1 MKDELKKITAGSK
14 LVLVGTL
21 VWITL
26 EFLSRV
32 IIGRHFSSE
41 EYGIYN
47 LTLSIFTLSLLLATL
62 GFQSGVPREISYYSE
77 KSPSKVDKLIST
89 ALIIIMATSVLVS
102 LVLVINAENIAGIFK
117 NERLISPLR
126 VISLAL
132 PFSALSVT
140 ITAISRGFGRVKEQ
154 ICFQNIFYPTIL
166 LILIVVVILRQYP
179 FNYVFWA
186 YVGANYLTFLALF
199 ILIWKIKLVK
209 IGLLFDSKLGKE
221 LLLFSIPLLLSSI
234 LGFVMTWIDTL
245 MIGYYLSATSV
256 GVYNAAAPIA
266 KLLPVILNSV
276 AFLYVPVASKLY
288 AQNRVNDLAKIYQSL
303 TRLVFFFTF
312 PVFVIVLLYPETILG
327 YVFGSKYITAT
338 PALRILA
345 VGFIVHVLFGLNGM
359 SLVIIGKTT
368 LNLVGELT
376 AVLVNVILNILL
388 IPKYYLIGA
397 AIATTF
403 SYILANLVR
412 SFWLYRLL
420 KIHPFTREYIRQITV
435 SVLTLAVA
443 YLLSV
448 GLFEKSLGFQLI
460 GGVSTFVMYFGIIL
474 LSGSVSLKEL
484 KVLLE

>member
-1 MKDELKKITAGSK
+1 MTDGLKRITAGSK
-14 LVLVGTL
+14 LVLAGTL

-26 EFLSRV
+26 EFLSRI

-47 LTLSIFTLSLLLATL
+47 LTLSIFTASLILSTL
-62 GFQSGVPREISYYSE
+62 GFQSGVPREISYYLE
-77 KSPSKVDKLIST
+77 KSPSKVDRLIST
-89 ALIIIMATSVLVS
+89 ALIIIMATSGLVS
-102 LVLVINAENIAGIFK
+102 LVLVINAESIAGIFK
-117 NERLISPLR
+117 KECLIFPLR
-126 VISLAL
+126 IVSLAL
-132 PFSALSVT
+132 PFSALSIT
-140 ITAISRGFGRVKEQ
+140 ITAVSRGFGRVKEQ
-154 ICFQNIFYPTIL
+154 VYIQNIFYPTTL
-166 LILIVVVILRQYP
+166 LILIVVVILKSYP
-179 FNYVFWA
+179 FTHVFWA
-186 YVGANYLTFLALF
+186 YFGANCLTFSALF
-199 ILIWKIKLVK
+199 AMMWKLVK
-209 IGLLFDSKLGKE
+209 IRLLFDSKLGKE

-288 AQNRVNDLAKIYQSL
+288 AQNRVNDLAELYQSL

-312 PVFVIVLLYPETILG
+312 PMFVIIVLYPETILG
-327 YVFGSKYITAT
+327 YLFGSKYITAT

-359 SLVIIGKTT
+359 SLVVIGKTT

-376 AVLVNVILNILL
+376 SVFVNIILNILL

-420 KIHPFTREYIRQITV
+420 KLHPFTRKYIIQITV
-435 SVLTLAVA
+435 SVLTLSVA
-443 YLLSV
+443 YLLGARLFDK
-448 GLFEKSLGFQLI
+448 GLQLI
-460 GGVSTFVMYFGIIL
+460 GWTLPFVMYFGVII
-474 LSGSVSLKEL
+474 LSGSVSLREL
-484 KVLLE
+484 KALIE

>member
-1 MKDELKKITAGSK
+1 MTDGLKRITAGSK
-14 LVLVGTL
+14 LVLAGTL

-26 EFLSRV
+26 EFLSRI

-47 LTLSIFTLSLLLATL
+47 LTLSIFTASLILSTL
-62 GFQSGVPREISYYSE
+62 GFQSGVPREISYYLE
-77 KSPSKVDKLIST
+77 KSPSKVDRLIST
-89 ALIIIMATSVLVS
+89 ALIIIMATSGLVS
-102 LVLVINAENIAGIFK
+102 LVLVINAESIAGIFK
-117 NERLISPLR
+117 KECLIFPLR
-126 VISLAL
+126 IVSLAL
-132 PFSALSVT
+132 PFSALSIT
-140 ITAISRGFGRVKEQ
+140 ITAVSRGFGRVKEQ
-154 ICFQNIFYPTIL
+154 VYIQNIFYPTTL
-166 LILIVVVILRQYP
+166 LILIVVVILKSYP
-179 FNYVFWA
+179 FTHVFWA
-186 YVGANYLTFLALF
+186 YFGANCLTFSALF
-199 ILIWKIKLVK
+199 AMMWKLVK
-209 IGLLFDSKLGKE
+209 IRLLFDSKLGKE

-288 AQNRVNDLAKIYQSL
+288 AQNRVNDLAELYQSL

-312 PVFVIVLLYPETILG
+312 PMFVIIILYPETILG
-327 YVFGSKYITAT
+327 YLFGSKYITAT

-359 SLVIIGKTT
+359 SLVVIGKTT

-376 AVLVNVILNILL
+376 SVFVNIILNILL

-420 KIHPFTREYIRQITV
+420 KLHPFTRKYIIQITV
-435 SVLTLAVA
+435 SVLTLSVA
-443 YLLSV
+443 YLLGARLFDK
-448 GLFEKSLGFQLI
+448 GLQLI
-460 GGVSTFVMYFGIIL
+460 GWTLPFVMYFGVII
-474 LSGSVSLKEL
+474 LSGSVSLREL
-484 KVLLE
+484 KALIE